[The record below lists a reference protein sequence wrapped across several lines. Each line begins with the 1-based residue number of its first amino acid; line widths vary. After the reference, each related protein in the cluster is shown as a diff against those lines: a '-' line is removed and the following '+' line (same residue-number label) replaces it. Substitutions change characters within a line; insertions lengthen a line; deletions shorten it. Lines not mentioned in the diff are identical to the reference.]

1 MLIFDVDVT
10 TILNFVILGVVAIG
24 LVLLFLNCFIF
35 ISKERVG
42 VIERVGEYI
51 GTFGP
56 GLHFLAPYIYRRV
69 GYYRV
74 GETKLRI
81 TIKREDYIVKFQ
93 INNFYRY
100 HYYGAH
106 DAEGIVKAS
115 LSENST
121 DLSALLI
128 KRFNDVGAKFI
139 SLEKVKRN
147 QQN

>member
-1 MLIFDVDVT
+1 MLIFDIEVT
-10 TILNFVILGVVAIG
+10 TVLNYVLLGVIVLG
-24 LVLLFLNCFIF
+24 LILLFLNCFIYVA
-35 ISKERVG
+35 KDRVAI
-42 VIERVGEYI
+42 IERVGEYI

-56 GLHFLAPYIYRRV
+56 GMHFLGAYIYRRV
-69 GYYRV
+69 GYYKT
-74 GETKLRI
+74 GETKLYL

-93 INNFYRY
+93 IKNFYRY

-115 LSENST
+115 LSENPT

-139 SLEKVKRN
+139 SLEKVKRRR
-147 QQN
+147 